1 MPNCLVFAMQA
12 LFTIILGWSSCLSS
26 VPVPFQTILPATST
40 SAPHE
45 CAPPIVLA
53 LSLDVPIRPP
63 ASSTQPSPGDED
75 LSHLP
80 SDLQFSGHGSS
91 AYNSMPNCLVFAMQ
105 ALFTIILGWSSC
117 LSSVPVPFQTIL
129 PATSTSA
136 PHECAPPIVLALSLD
151 VPIRPPA
158 SSTQPSPGDE
168 DLSHLPSDLQFSG
181 HGSSAYNSM
190 PNCLVFAMQA
200 LFTIILGWSSCL
212 SSVPVPF
219 QTILPATSTSAPH
232 ECAPPIVLAL
242 SLDVPI
248 RPPASST
255 QPSPGDEDLS
265 HLPSDLQFSGHGSSA
280 YNSMPNCLVFAMQAL
295 FTIILGWSSCLSSVP
310 VPFQTILPA
319 TSTSAPHECAPP
331 IVLALS
337 LDVPIRPPASSTQ
350 PSPGDEDLSHLPS
363 DLQFSGHGSS
373 AYNSMP
379 NCLVFAMQ
387 ALFTIILGW
396 SSCLSSVPVPFQTIL
411 PATSTSAPHECAPPI
426 VLALSLDVPIRPPSL
441 IDAAITRRRRFKP
454 PAQRPAIQW
463 TREQCLQQHA

>member
-53 LSLDVPIRPP
+53 LSLDVPIRSPSLIDAAITRRRRFKPP
-63 ASSTQPSPGDED
+63 AQRPAIQWTREQCLQQHASTASLPCLRHAGFVHDHPRMVVLLIECSCAVPNDSTSHKHICAARVRATHRVGTFAGCSHGPRASSTQPSPGDED

-158 SSTQPSPGDE
+158 SSTQPSP
-168 DLSHLPSDLQFSG
+168 
-181 HGSSAYNSM
+181 
-190 PNCLVFAMQA
+190 
-200 LFTIILGWSSCL
+200 
-212 SSVPVPF
+212 
-219 QTILPATSTSAPH
+219 
-232 ECAPPIVLAL
+232 
-242 SLDVPI
+242 
-248 RPPASST
+248 
-255 QPSPGDEDLS
+255 
-265 HLPSDLQFSGHGSSA
+265 
-280 YNSMPNCLVFAMQAL
+280 
-295 FTIILGWSSCLSSVP
+295 
-310 VPFQTILPA
+310 
-319 TSTSAPHECAPP
+319 
-331 IVLALS
+331 
-337 LDVPIRPPASSTQ
+337 
-350 PSPGDEDLSHLPS
+350 
-363 DLQFSGHGSS
+363 
-373 AYNSMP
+373 
-379 NCLVFAMQ
+379 
-387 ALFTIILGW
+387 
-396 SSCLSSVPVPFQTIL
+396 
-411 PATSTSAPHECAPPI
+411 
-426 VLALSLDVPIRPPSL
+426 
-441 IDAAITRRRRFKP
+441 RRRRFKP